1 MVTVRWTGA
10 AGLEIIEGERIVLID
25 PYHSRPGK
33 FACVFDRP
41 EPRVDAIDRYLAKL
55 PGTVEAV
62 LAGHIHID
70 HVMDIPFLER
80 RLGCRVIGSRSLE
93 TLMALHGRPGVVTV
107 CAGGERIKL
116 SGDAAVTM
124 IRSRHVPLLFGRVP
138 YAGEISPACH
148 VPMRASDY
156 RVGEPFILKLEMG
169 GVTLMHAGSANYIES
184 EIEGHR
190 CDILFMAVPG
200 WGKNPGY
207 CDRLPRI
214 ARPRV
219 IVPFHYDD
227 FSAPLREDG
236 RVRLIP
242 FQDMKGFIRTISREH
257 PGCEIRAIRPF
268 EAMSF

>member
-1 MVTVRWTGA
+1 MITVRWTGA
-10 AGLEIIEGERIVLID
+10 AGLEITQGETIVLID

-33 FACVFDRP
+33 IECIVGRP
-41 EPRVDAIDRYLAKL
+41 EPRTDAIDRYLEGL
-55 PGTVEAV
+55 PGKVETI
-62 LAGHIHID
+62 LAGHTHID

-107 CAGGERIKL
+107 CAGGERIEL
-116 SGDAAVTM
+116 TGDTAVTM
-124 IRSRHVPLLFGRVP
+124 IRSRHVPLLFGKVP
-138 YAGEISPACH
+138 CPGEISPTFH

-156 RVGEPFILKLEMG
+156 RVGDAFILKLEMG
-169 GVTLMHAGSANYIES
+169 GVTLMHAGSASYIES
-184 EIEGHR
+184 EIEGHH

-200 WGKNPGY
+200 WGKTPGY
-207 CDRLPRI
+207 CARLPRI
-214 ARPRV
+214 VRPRV

-242 FQDMKGFIRTISREH
+242 FQGMKGFIKTISRKN
-257 PGCEIRAIRPF
+257 PDCEIRTIRPF